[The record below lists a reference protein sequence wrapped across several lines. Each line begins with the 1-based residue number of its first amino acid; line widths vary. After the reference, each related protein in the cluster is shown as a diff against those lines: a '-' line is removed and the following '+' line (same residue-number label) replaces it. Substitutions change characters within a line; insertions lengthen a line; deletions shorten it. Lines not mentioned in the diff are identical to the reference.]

1 MLKPTPNRLS
11 NSYVVAGVLR
21 RDPLQLEDLLPL
33 PQELI
38 PEAVFD
44 WRFDGL
50 GKGRAGILR
59 SFLALLEV
67 RERWHRKLK
76 EFGNLSHDV
85 NGRQRFRMGFRAQN
99 QPPALFDIRFRQEGE
114 VPASRHSERL
124 CPGVDSSQE
133 VLGQGNADSRLIWRP
148 ILQQFLG

>member
-1 MLKPTPNRLS
+1 MSPPFARFQYYGNPLTVMKGWAAVLATAFVT
-11 NSYVVAGVLR
+11 YQGVKYALYHSR
-21 RDPLQLEDLLPL
+21 RQ
-33 PQELI
+33 
-38 PEAVFD
+38 
-44 WRFDGL
+44 
-50 GKGRAGILR
+50 
-59 SFLALLEV
+59 SLLEI

-85 NGRQRFRMGFRAQN
+85 NRRQRFRMGFRAQN
-99 QPPALFDIRFRQEGE
+99 QPPALFDIRFRQKGE